1 MCSKSAPSW
10 NVPASSIAM
19 VFFCDILKTEHWV
32 EPQIP
37 LTLMRKLS
45 KDLEP
50 ITQNF
55 IHMSQDFTIALQY

>member
-1 MCSKSAPSW
+1 M
-10 NVPASSIAM
+10 I
-19 VFFCDILKTEHWV
+19 FFCDILKTEHWV